1 VSNLQGVVE
10 SNNGPFL
17 QRRSTTRRGAW
28 EVAPE

>member
-17 QRRSTTRRGAW
+17 QGRSTTRRGA
-28 EVAPE
+28 